1 MKDDKSSIES
11 ILKTRAQYLQ
21 EDLKMLENK
30 KQKLLDAEAAII
42 IKLIEQRE
50 QLISLQEQDE

>member
-50 QLISLQEQDE
+50 QLLSLQEQDE